1 LWFEAS
7 QGKWFKKPYLEK
19 TIHQRKKK
27 KRVGGVARGI
37 GSVFKHQY
45 RKTTTTTKKEK
56 N

>member
-1 LWFEAS
+1 MVQETLSGENHS
-7 QGKWFKKPYLEK
+7 PKE
-19 TIHQRKKK
+19 KK